1 MKGEGTERRRGFL
14 GRFAAHP
21 VAANLLMALMVFTG
35 IYALGGIN
43 TQFFPNFE
51 PGRITVTVPWQGASA
66 EDMED
71 GVTRPL
77 EQELRN
83 LDRLDSITSTSAEGI
98 STISLEYKEGT
109 DMGEGLE
116 EVKSRVG
123 QVRNLPEDAE
133 EPEITKITPFDP
145 VASVLIYAEEGPQG
159 PQRLAELRRLAQDMR
174 DELLSRGIA
183 KAEVQGLPEEKI
195 AIQVPPERL
204 HELGM
209 SLEQVADQVAAQSR
223 DLPAGEIGEE
233 VAARQL
239 RSEAQRRRPVAFEDI
254 TVVADPE
261 AGRVTLGDIATVE
274 QTDRE
279 DQVRVTH
286 NGQPAVE
293 LELQRSQAGDTL
305 ENARTLQNWVAET
318 RPTLPPGVGV
328 ELYDETWSLLKE
340 RIGLL
345 LKNGAGGLLLVLAIL
360 FLFLRGRVAVWV
372 ALGIPVSFLAALA
385 LLYLFGGS
393 VNMISLFALIM
404 TLGIIVDDA
413 IVVGEEA
420 LARYQ
425 RRDEGPV
432 QSAVNA
438 ARRMWP
444 PVLSSSLTTMAAF
457 LPLMLVGGTIG
468 NILFDIPF
476 VVICVIGASLLE
488 AFLVLPGHLGAAF
501 PGMTRERTGNGF
513 RVRFDAAF
521 GRFRDGPFRRLVERA
536 VARRGT
542 TLAAGV
548 ALLLMAVG
556 LLAGGRLPF
565 SFFPSPEGNII
576 HANAK
581 FVAGTPRAD
590 VDAFLAHLRDTA
602 QATNDQVA
610 GEPVQLALARHGTTS
625 GAEQA
630 GGSQDGDQF
639 GSVMVEL
646 VSAERRGLATSE
658 FVDRWRQRVQRPP
671 GLESLAITVQRGGPP
686 GRDLEVRLTG
696 AAPERLKAAAQ
707 ELAEAL
713 KGYPGVS
720 AVEDDM
726 PFGREQILYRV
737 NAEGRSLGLS
747 EAAVGDQLRAA
758 YAGHLTQIFTLGQDE
773 VEVRVGLPPEARNDV
788 GALEWLPIRLPDGD
802 MVPLASVVDLETR
815 RGFEALRHAE
825 AELAVH
831 VQGEVDRDVTNANR
845 VLASLREDVLPQ
857 LERDYGIQ
865 FEYVGR
871 AEDQAETLA
880 DMQRGLIAGLAL
892 IYLVLAAVFASWA
905 WPVVVM
911 AAIPFGVVGALVGH
925 WLLGID
931 LTVLSLFG
939 LFGLSGI
946 VVNNSIILVSFYND
960 LRKEGMGVQEALVGA
975 SCRRL
980 RPMLLTSLT
989 TIAGLTPLL
998 FEDSLQAQFLIPMAV
1013 SITFGL
1019 AFATALVL
1027 VLVPAMLS
1035 LERGLAG
1042 RLGARETEA

>member
-1 MKGEGTERRRGFL
+1 MIGEETDRRRGFL

-21 VAANLLMALMVFTG
+21 VAANLLMALMILTG
-35 IYALGGIN
+35 VYALGGIN
-43 TQFFPNFE
+43 TQFFPNFDL
-51 PGRITVTVPWQGASA
+51 GRITVTVPWQGASA
-66 EDMED
+66 EDMEE

-83 LDRLDSITSTSAEGI
+83 LDRLDSITSTSAEGV
-98 STISLEYKEGT
+98 TTVSLEFVEGT
-109 DMGEGLE
+109 DMGEALE

-133 EPEITKITPFDP
+133 EPEVTKITPFDP
-145 VASVLIYAEEGPQG
+145 VASVLIYAKEGASG
-159 PQRLAELRRLAQDMR
+159 PERLAEMRRMAQDMR
-174 DELLSRGIA
+174 DELLARGIA
-183 KAEVQGLPEEKI
+183 KVDVRGLPEQKI
-195 AIQVPPERL
+195 AIQVPPQRL
-204 HELGM
+204 HEMGLSLGA
-209 SLEQVADQVAAQSR
+209 VADQVAAQSR
-223 DLPAGEIGEE
+223 DLPAGEIGGE
-233 VAARQL
+233 VPARQL
-239 RSEAQRRRPVAFEDI
+239 RSEAQRRQPAAFEDI
-254 TVVADPE
+254 TVVADPD
-261 AGRVTLGDIATVE
+261 AGRVTVGDIARVE
-274 QTDRE
+274 QIDRD
-279 DQVRVTH
+279 DQVRVTY
-286 NGQPAVE
+286 NGRPAVE
-293 LELQRSQAGDTL
+293 LALKRSQSGDTL
-305 ENARTLQNWVAET
+305 ESARTLQHWVAEVQ
-318 RPTLPPGVGV
+318 PALPPGVGV
-328 ELYDETWSLLKE
+328 QVYDESWSLLKE

-345 LKNGAGGLLLVLAIL
+345 VKNGAGGLLLVLVIL

-420 LARYQ
+420 LSRYQ
-425 RRDEGPV
+425 HREEGPV

-468 NILFDIPF
+468 KILFDIPF

-501 PGMTRERTGNGF
+501 PGMSRERTGGGF
-513 RVRFDAAF
+513 RAGFESRFN
-521 GRFRDGPFRRLVERA
+521 RFRDGPFRRLVEMA
-536 VARRGT
+536 VSHRGP
-542 TLAAGV
+542 TLAGGV
-548 ALLLMAVG
+548 ALLVVAVG

-565 SFFPSPEGNII
+565 SFFPSPEGYII
-576 HANAK
+576 QANAK

-590 VDAFLAHLRDTA
+590 VDAFLAHLRDSA
-602 QATNDQVA
+602 QATAAEAEGD
-610 GEPVQLALARHGTTS
+610 PLRLAIARHGTTS
-625 GAEQA
+625 GGEQS
-630 GGSQDGDQF
+630 GGSQNGDQF

-646 VSAERRGLATSE
+646 VSAERRAISTAD
-658 FVDRWRQRVQRPP
+658 FMDRWRERVQRPP
-671 GLESLAITVQRGGPP
+671 GIESFTLTAQRGGPP
-686 GRDLEVRLTG
+686 GRDIDVRLTG

-737 NAEGRSLGLS
+737 NAEGRALGLT

-758 YAGHLTQIFTLGQDE
+758 YAGHLTQIFTHGQDE
-773 VEVRVGLPPEARNDV
+773 IEVRVGLPEAARNDV
-788 GALEWLPIRLPDGD
+788 GALQWLPIRLPSGD
-802 MVPLASVVDLETR
+802 MVPLSSVVTLETR

-831 VQGEVDRDVTNANR
+831 VQGQVDREVTNANR
-845 VLASLREDVLPQ
+845 VLESLRQEVLPELQ
-857 LERDYGIQ
+857 RQYGIE

-880 DMQRGLIAGLAL
+880 DMQRGLLAGLAL

-911 AAIPFGVVGALVGH
+911 AAIPFGLVGALFGH
-925 WLLGID
+925 WLMGID

-960 LRKEGMGVQEALVGA
+960 LRKEGMLVQEALVGA

-1019 AFATALVL
+1019 AFATVLVL

-1035 LERGLAG
+1035 LQQQAVGEGKPAS
-1042 RLGARETEA
+1042 

>member
-1 MKGEGTERRRGFL
+1 VTGDGGDRGFL
-14 GRFAAHP
+14 ARFAGHP
-21 VAANLLMALMVFTG
+21 VAANLLMALMILTG
-35 IYALGGIN
+35 VYALGGIN
-43 TQFFPNFE
+43 TQFFPNFDL
-51 PGRITVTVPWQGASA
+51 GRITVTVLWQGASA
-66 EDMED
+66 EDMAD

-83 LDRLDSITSTSAEGI
+83 LDQLDAITSTSAEGI
-98 STISLEYKEGT
+98 SRISLEYVEGT
-109 DMGEGLE
+109 DMGEALE

-133 EPEITKITPFDP
+133 EPEIAKVTPFDP
-145 VASVLIYAEEGPQG
+145 VASVLVYAKPGADGPD
-159 PQRLAELRRLAQDMR
+159 RLAEIRRLAQEMR
-174 DELLSRGIA
+174 DELLARGIA
-183 KAEVQGLPEEKI
+183 KVDVRGLPEQKI
-195 AIQVPPERL
+195 SIQVPPERL
-204 HELGM
+204 RQLDL
-209 SLEQVADQVAAQSR
+209 SLQQVAERVGAQSR
-223 DLPAGEIGEE
+223 DLPAGEIGGD

-239 RSEAQRRRPVAFEDI
+239 RSEAQRRRPAAFEDI
-254 TVVADPE
+254 TVLADP
-261 AGRVTLGDIATVE
+261 ATGRVTLGDIATVE
-274 QTDRE
+274 LVDRD
-279 DQVRVTH
+279 DQVRVSH
-286 NGQPAVE
+286 NGMPAVE
-293 LELQRSQAGDTL
+293 LALKRSQSGDTL
-305 ENARTLQNWVAET
+305 ESARTLRHWAAEV
-318 RPTLPPGVGV
+318 RPALPPGVGITV
-328 ELYDETWSLLKE
+328 YDEAWSLLKE

-345 LKNGAGGLLLVLAIL
+345 VKNGAGGLVLVLGIL
-360 FLFLRGRVAVWV
+360 FLFLRGRVALWV
-372 ALGIPVSFLAALA
+372 AVGIPVSFLAALA

-425 RRDEGPV
+425 HREEGPV
-432 QSAVNA
+432 QAAVAA

-457 LPLMLVGGTIG
+457 LPLMMVGGTIG
-468 NILFDIPF
+468 KILFDIPF

-488 AFLVLPGHLGAAF
+488 AFLVLPGHLGASF
-501 PGMTRERTGNGF
+501 PGMTRERSGDGF
-513 RVRFDAAF
+513 RSRFDAAF
-521 GRFRDGPFRRLVERA
+521 ERFRDGPFRRLVERA
-536 VARRGT
+536 VAWRVT

-590 VDAFLAHLRDTA
+590 VDAFLAHLRHTA
-602 QATNDQVA
+602 RATDAAVP
-610 GEPVQLALARHGTTS
+610 GEPLRVAIARHGTTS
-625 GAEQA
+625 GEEQS
-630 GGSQDGDQF
+630 GGAQDGDQF
-639 GSVMVEL
+639 GSLMVEL
-646 VSAERRGLATSE
+646 VSAEHRAISTAD
-658 FVDRWRQRVQRPP
+658 FIDRWRQRVERPA
-671 GLESLAITVQRGGPP
+671 GIESFTLTAQRGGPP
-686 GRDLEVRLTG
+686 GRDIEIRLTG
-696 AAPERLKAAAQ
+696 APPERLKAAAG
-707 ELAEAL
+707 ELAGAL
-713 KGYPGVS
+713 EGFAGVS

-726 PFGREQILYRV
+726 PFGREQILYQV

-747 EAAVGDQLRAA
+747 EADVGDQLRAA
-758 YAGHLTQIFTLGQDE
+758 YAGHLTQIFTRGQDE
-773 VEVRVGLPPEARNDV
+773 IEVRVGLPEAARNDV
-788 GALEWLPIRLPDGD
+788 GALGWLPIQLPGGD
-802 MVPLASVVDLETR
+802 MVPLASVVDLTTR

-831 VQGEVDRDVTNANR
+831 VQAEVDREVTNANR
-845 VLASLREDVLPQ
+845 VLASLKQGALPAIQ
-857 LERDYGIQ
+857 QDYGVQ
-865 FEYVGR
+865 YEYVGR

-892 IYLVLAAVFASWA
+892 IYLVLAAVFASYA
-905 WPVVVM
+905 WPLVVM

-960 LRKEGMGVQEALVGA
+960 LRRDGQPAHEALVGA

-1019 AFATALVL
+1019 AFATVLVL

-1035 LERGLAG
+1035 LEHSVANRVTGEEG
-1042 RLGARETEA
+1042 H

>member
-1 MKGEGTERRRGFL
+1 VNSEGTERRRGFL

-35 IYALGGIN
+35 VYALGGIN

-51 PGRITVTVPWQGASA
+51 PGRITVNVPWQGASA

-98 STISLEYKEGT
+98 STISLEYKEGA
-109 DMGEGLE
+109 DMGEALE

-133 EPEITKITPFDP
+133 EPEITRITPFDP

-159 PQRLAELRRLAQDMR
+159 PQRLAELRQLAQDMR

-183 KAEVQGLPEEKI
+183 KAEVQGLPEQKI

-209 SLEQVADQVAAQSR
+209 SLEQVAEQVAAQSR

-279 DQVRVTH
+279 GQVRVTH
-286 NGQPAVE
+286 DGQPAVE

-305 ENARTLQNWVAET
+305 GNARTLQNWVAET

-328 ELYDETWSLLKE
+328 EVYDETWSLLKE

-468 NILFDIPF
+468 TLLFDIPF

-501 PGMTRERTGNGF
+501 PGMERERTGGGF
-513 RVRFDAAF
+513 RARFDAAF
-521 GRFRDGPFRRLVERA
+521 TRFRDGPFRRMVEMS
-536 VARRGT
+536 VAYRGR

-548 ALLLMAVG
+548 ALLVMAMG

-565 SFFPSPEGNII
+565 TFFPSPEGNLIE
-576 HANAK
+576 ANAK
-581 FVAGTPRAD
+581 FVAGTPRAH
-590 VDAFLAHLRDTA
+590 VDKFLAHLRDTA
-602 QATNDQVA
+602 KAANEAVEGDPLHLVI
-610 GEPVQLALARHGTTS
+610 ARHGTTS
-625 GAEQA
+625 GQEQT
-630 GGSQDGDQF
+630 GGSQAGDQF
-639 GSVMVEL
+639 GSLVVEL
-646 VSAERRGLATSE
+646 VNAEQRAISTSD
-658 FVDRWRQRVQRPP
+658 FMDRWRARVQRPP
-671 GLESLAITVQRGGPP
+671 GIESLTLVAQRGGPP
-686 GRDLEVRLTG
+686 GRDIDVRLTG
-696 AAPERLKAAAQ
+696 AEPEKLKAAAQ
-707 ELAEAL
+707 ELAEAVQ
-713 KGYPGVS
+713 GFPGVS

-737 NAEGRSLGLS
+737 NGEGRSLGLT

-773 VEVRVGLPPEARNDV
+773 IEVRVGLPEAARNDV
-788 GALEWLPIRLPDGD
+788 GALQWLPIRLPGGE
-802 MVPLASVVDLETR
+802 MVPLSTVVDLETR

-845 VLASLREDVLPQ
+845 VLAT
-857 LERDYGIQ
+857 LEEEVMPGIQ
-865 FEYVGR
+865 RTYGVEFEYVGR
-871 AEDQAETLA
+871 AEDQAETMT
-880 DMQRGLIAGLAL
+880 DMKQGLVAGLVL
-892 IYLVLAAVFASWA
+892 IYLVLAAVFASYA
-905 WPVVVM
+905 WPLVVM
-911 AAIPFGVVGALVGH
+911 AAIPFGLVGALVGH
-925 WLLGID
+925 WLMGID

-960 LRKEGMGVQEALVGA
+960 LRQEGESVQEALVGA
-975 SCRRL
+975 SCQRL

-998 FEDSLQAQFLIPMAV
+998 FEDSLQAQFLIPMAA
-1013 SITFGL
+1013 SIVFGL
-1019 AFATALVL
+1019 AFATVLVL

-1035 LERGLAG
+1035 LQQEAV
-1042 RLGARETEA
+1042 GARKRPAGE